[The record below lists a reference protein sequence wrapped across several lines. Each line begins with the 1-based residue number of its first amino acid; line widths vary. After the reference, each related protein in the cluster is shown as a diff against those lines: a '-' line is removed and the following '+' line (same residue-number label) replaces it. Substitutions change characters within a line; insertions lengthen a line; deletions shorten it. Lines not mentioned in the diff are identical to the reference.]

1 MPRQSGAPKTGGRV
15 AGTRNKATADVKAV
29 AGSYTTAA
37 IETLAEIMQDSTA
50 PHSARVSAAN
60 ALLDRAVGKPRQEL
74 DQAGDAA
81 QPLEILIRHFTD
93 AIPTDTIMP
102 TFDLSDDCG

>member
-1 MPRQSGAPKTGGRV
+1 MPRQHGTPKTGGRV

-37 IETLAEIMQDSTA
+37 IETLAEIMQDSAA

-74 DQAGDAA
+74 EQVGTNE
-81 QPLEILIRHFTD
+81 PLQIMIRHFND
-93 AIPTDTIMP
+93 PIPTDQSSEVPDM
-102 TFDLSDDCG
+102 LN

>member
-1 MPRQSGAPKTGGRV
+1 MPRQPGTPKTGGRV
-15 AGTRNKATADVKAV
+15 AGTPNKATADVKAV

-37 IETLAEIMQDSTA
+37 LETLAEIMQDGTA

-74 DQAGDAA
+74 EHAGNTAE
-81 QPLEILIRHFTD
+81 PLEILIRHF
-93 AIPTDTIMP
+93 
-102 TFDLSDDCG
+102 SD

>member
-1 MPRQSGAPKTGGRV
+1 MPRQPGTPKTGGRQ
-15 AGTRNKATADVKAV
+15 AGTPNKATADVKAV

-37 IETLAEIMQDSTA
+37 LETLASIMQDGTA

-74 DQAGDAA
+74 EHAGSED
-81 QPLEILIRHFTD
+81 PVTVIIREFVK
-93 AIPTDTIMP
+93 PP
-102 TFDLSDDCG
+102 GY

>member
-1 MPRQSGAPKTGGRV
+1 MATRPKTGGRQR
-15 AGTRNKATADVKAV
+15 GTPNKATADVKAV

-37 IETLAEIMQDSTA
+37 LATLAEIMQDGTA

-74 DQAGDAA
+74 EHAGSEKE
-81 QPLEILIRHFTD
+81 PLTVIVREIVKPPQL
-93 AIPTDTIMP
+93 
-102 TFDLSDDCG
+102 G

>member
-1 MPRQSGAPKTGGRV
+1 MPRQPGTPKTGGRQ

-37 IETLAEIMQDSTA
+37 LETLAEIMQDATA

-60 ALLDRAVGKPRQEL
+60 ALLDRAVGKPRQQLEH
-74 DQAGDAA
+74 AGNEKE
-81 QPLEILIRHFTD
+81 PLTVILREIVR
-93 AIPTDTIMP
+93 PP
-102 TFDLSDDCG
+102 GY

>member
-1 MPRQSGAPKTGGRV
+1 MPRQPGTPKTGGRV

-37 IETLAEIMQDSTA
+37 LETLAEIMQDATA

-74 DQAGDAA
+74 EHAGSEKE
-81 QPLEILIRHFTD
+81 PLEILIRHF
-93 AIPTDTIMP
+93 
-102 TFDLSDDCG
+102 SDDGAIEPD